1 MVGLAVSILY
11 TYKKKKKK
19 KATEVDKPENSVF
32 ILTPWPVFEHT
43 LPYNLFHIKIPY
55 IY

>member
-11 TYKKKKKK
+11 TYKKKKK
-19 KATEVDKPENSVF
+19 ATEVDKPENSVL
-32 ILTPWPVFEHT
+32 ILAPWPVFEHT